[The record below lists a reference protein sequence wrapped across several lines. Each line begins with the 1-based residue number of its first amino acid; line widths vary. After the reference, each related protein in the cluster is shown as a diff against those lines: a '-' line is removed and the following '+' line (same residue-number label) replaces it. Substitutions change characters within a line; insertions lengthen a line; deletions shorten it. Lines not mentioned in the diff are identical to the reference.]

1 MLICDKR
8 RPRTRGDTNI
18 RPPQGGRI
26 KTAPPA
32 SGPRLGRSSAWGG
45 TPPGPP
51 GLRPLARLRA
61 PGPCCLG
68 SPSRRGSGHGCAGG
82 GGGQPL
88 AVVHARR
95 LAPGGFRAS
104 GEISKA
110 GPCRGTAGGFGGRAP
125 RVGRR
130 WATRP
135 RRWAA
140 RVQPQAVPA
149 VHGLG
154 EVVHGRPGSGRSGS
168 SEQSNRANIFSFA
181 QPTRAKPR
189 QYWVSREPLYKKIGD
204 PDCTTLC
211 NLTTKMQ
218 SKQHL
223 STF

>member
-1 MLICDKR
+1 M
-8 RPRTRGDTNI
+8 
-18 RPPQGGRI
+18 
-26 KTAPPA
+26 APLRA
-32 SGPRLGRSSAWGG
+32 SLARSPPRLGRSQAGG
-45 TPPGPP
+45 LHPQTPRAAPPGAPSRT
-51 GLRPLARLRA
+51 GPLLPR
-61 PGPCCLG
+61 
-68 SPSRRGSGHGCAGG
+68 SPSRRGFRARVRRWRGWATACGCPCPTPSPWRFSGFWEVSKSWAAQSAAGG
-82 GGGQPL
+82 SGGVPP
-88 AVVHARR
+88 V
-95 LAPGGFRAS
+95 
-104 GEISKA
+104 
-110 GPCRGTAGGFGGRAP
+110 
-125 RVGRR
+125 VGRR

-168 SEQSNRANIFSFA
+168 SEQSNRANILNCA

-218 SKQHL
+218 SKQQL

>member
-45 TPPGPP
+45 TPPD
-51 GLRPLARLRA
+51 PLGCAPWRAFAHRA
-61 PGPCCLG
+61 PAA
-68 SPSRRGSGHGCAGG
+68 SVI
-82 GGGQPL
+82 QPE
-88 AVVHARR
+88 
-95 LAPGGFRAS
+95 GFRARVRRWRGWATACGCPCPTPSPWRFS
-104 GEISKA
+104 GFWEISKSWA
-110 GPCRGTAGGFGGRAP
+110 ARSAAGGSGGVP
-125 RVGRR
+125 PVVGRR

-154 EVVHGRPGSGRSGS
+154 EVVHGRPGHSTQRLRHPVPARRRRS
-168 SEQSNRANIFSFA
+168 A
-181 QPTRAKPR
+181 
-189 QYWVSREPLYKKIGD
+189 
-204 PDCTTLC
+204 LC
-211 NLTTKMQ
+211 KRSIEENGWKAAPVLK
-218 SKQHL
+218 
-223 STF
+223 

>member
-1 MLICDKR
+1 M
-8 RPRTRGDTNI
+8 
-18 RPPQGGRI
+18 
-26 KTAPPA
+26 APLRA
-32 SGPRLGRSSAWGG
+32 SLARSPPRLGRSQAGG
-45 TPPGPP
+45 LHPQTPRAAPPGAPSRT
-51 GLRPLARLRA
+51 GPLLPR
-61 PGPCCLG
+61 
-68 SPSRRGSGHGCAGG
+68 SPSRRG
-82 GGGQPL
+82 
-88 AVVHARR
+88 
-95 LAPGGFRAS
+95 FRARVRRWRGWATACGCPPPPPSPWRFS
-104 GEISKA
+104 GFWEISKSWA
-110 GPCRGTAGGFGGRAP
+110 ARSAAGGSGGVP
-125 RVGRR
+125 PVVGRR

-211 NLTTKMQ
+211 NLTTEMQ
-218 SKQHL
+218 SKQRF

>member
-32 SGPRLGRSSAWGG
+32 SGPRLGRSLAGG
-45 TPPGPP
+45 LHPQTPRAAPPGAPSRT
-51 GLRPLARLRA
+51 GPLLPR
-61 PGPCCLG
+61 
-68 SPSRRGSGHGCAGG
+68 SSSRRGSGHGCDGG

-110 GPCRGTAGGFGGRAP
+110 GPCRGTEGGFGGRAP

-140 RVQPQAVPA
+140 RVQPLAAVPA

-154 EVVHGRPGSGRSGS
+154 EVVHGRPGHRAQRLRHPVPARRRRSALCRFIRENDSCEFGK
-168 SEQSNRANIFSFA
+168 NPALARARARLLVFFS
-181 QPTRAKPR
+181 
-189 QYWVSREPLYKKIGD
+189 
-204 PDCTTLC
+204 
-211 NLTTKMQ
+211 
-218 SKQHL
+218 
-223 STF
+223 

>member
-32 SGPRLGRSSAWGG
+32 SGPRLGRSLAWGG

-61 PGPCCLG
+61 PGPCCLVTQPEG
-68 SPSRRGSGHGCAGG
+68 VPGTGAPVAGVG
-82 GGGQPL
+82 NRLRLSMPDASPL
-88 AVVHARR
+88 AVFG
-95 LAPGGFRAS
+95 L
-104 GEISKA
+104 
-110 GPCRGTAGGFGGRAP
+110 RGKFKRWAVRSAAGGSGGVP
-125 RVGRR
+125 PVVGRR

-218 SKQHL
+218 SKQQL

>member
-45 TPPGPP
+45 TPPD
-51 GLRPLARLRA
+51 PLGCAPWRAFAHRA
-61 PGPCCLG
+61 PAA
-68 SPSRRGSGHGCAGG
+68 SVI
-82 GGGQPL
+82 QPE
-88 AVVHARR
+88 
-95 LAPGGFRAS
+95 GFRARVRRWRGWATACGCPCPTPSPWRFS
-104 GEISKA
+104 GFWEISKSWA
-110 GPCRGTAGGFGGRAP
+110 ARSAAGGSGGVP
-125 RVGRR
+125 PVVGRR

-218 SKQHL
+218 SKQQL

>member
-1 MLICDKR
+1 M
-8 RPRTRGDTNI
+8 
-18 RPPQGGRI
+18 
-26 KTAPPA
+26 APLRA
-32 SGPRLGRSSAWGG
+32 SLARSPPRLGRSQAGG
-45 TPPGPP
+45 LHPQTPRAAPPGAPSRT
-51 GLRPLARLRA
+51 GPLLPR
-61 PGPCCLG
+61 
-68 SPSRRGSGHGCAGG
+68 SPSRRGSGHGCA
-82 GGGQPL
+82 
-88 AVVHARR
+88 RW
-95 LAPGGFRAS
+95 PGWSTACGCPRWTPSPSSPPGFS
-104 GEISKA
+104 FSKGPA
-110 GPCRGTAGGFGGRAP
+110 GPRKRGGVWGGVPPQA
-125 RVGRR
+125 GRR

-218 SKQHL
+218 SKQQL

>member
-1 MLICDKR
+1 MARAGSQARAWRVAWSAEALSIAPQR
-8 RPRTRGDTNI
+8 GAHSSPLRPSFGGLRASLAASRPRLWRSTA
-18 RPPQGGRI
+18 GG
-26 KTAPPA
+26 A
-32 SGPRLGRSSAWGG
+32 
-45 TPPGPP
+45 TPPRPP
-51 GLRPLARLRA
+51 GLRPLCRLRGTGTRYLSIKQEGFGC
-61 PGPCCLG
+61 PV
-68 SPSRRGSGHGCAGG
+68 SRGVLKKSWAVRSAAGGSGGV
-82 GGGQPL
+82 PP
-88 AVVHARR
+88 V
-95 LAPGGFRAS
+95 
-104 GEISKA
+104 
-110 GPCRGTAGGFGGRAP
+110 
-125 RVGRR
+125 VGRR

-218 SKQHL
+218 SKQQL